1 MRRYSTLIVWG
12 LASLVSLWWGVRV
25 AFFRVAMQ
33 AGSSSSSSSS
43 SESVTME
50 PAYVPFG
57 IPLLLIIIGIYT
69 LLGFALYIRHYSAF
83 RLVAGAHVVFSLLS
97 LPSVGMLFSP
107 RFWPAP
113 ACHYLLLRST
123 GSTHQQAGAASR
135 CMRRRREPGI
145 MHAAPVA
152 VTLPVASGRPDEIQR
167 GVPLRFLECNPN
179 AHISRRRRRALAR
192 LSGTAQ
198 ATAVSRSA
206 ALQPATSTSGPP
218 RPVKRVTPMVTK
230 SISAV

>member
-1 MRRYSTLIVWG
+1 

-69 LLGFALYIRHYSAF
+69 LLGFALYIRRYSAF

-97 LPSVGMLFSP
+97 LPSVGMLFL
-107 RFWPAP
+107 PASG
-113 ACHYLLLRST
+113 LLLLAIIFSFVLPD
-123 GSTHQQAGAASR
+123 
-135 CMRRRREPGI
+135 RRI
-145 MHAAPVA
+145 
-152 VTLPVASGRPDEIQR
+152 
-167 GVPLRFLECNPN
+167 N
-179 AHISRRRRRALAR
+179 R
-192 LSGTAQ
+192 LVRHHDA
-198 ATAVSRSA
+198 
-206 ALQPATSTSGPP
+206 
-218 RPVKRVTPMVTK
+218 
-230 SISAV
+230 